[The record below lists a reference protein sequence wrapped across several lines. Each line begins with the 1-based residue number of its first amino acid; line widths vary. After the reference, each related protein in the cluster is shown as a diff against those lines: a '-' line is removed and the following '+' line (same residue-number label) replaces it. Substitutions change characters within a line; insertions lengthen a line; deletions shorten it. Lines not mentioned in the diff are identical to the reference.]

1 METRFDDVLLTHV
14 DFLQGGRHQIIQMQ
28 MTIWRMVTLMLRRSQ
43 NQTLMAQ
50 MLRMM
55 RQLKR
60 MMALTQKIKSFL
72 TMMKV
77 TKNLTLY
84 AKQTKGYYSSF
95 PGCIS
100 VNVR

>member
-1 METRFDDVLLTHV
+1 MEIRFDDVLLTHV
-14 DFLQGGRHQIIQMQ
+14 DSLQGGRHQIIQMQ
-28 MTIWRMVTLMLRRSQ
+28 MTIWRIVTLMLRRSQ
-43 NQTLMAQ
+43 SQTLMAQ

-60 MMALTQKIKSFL
+60 MMALTQKIESFL

-84 AKQTKGYYSSF
+84 AKQTKDYYSCF
-95 PGCIS
+95 PS
-100 VNVR
+100 